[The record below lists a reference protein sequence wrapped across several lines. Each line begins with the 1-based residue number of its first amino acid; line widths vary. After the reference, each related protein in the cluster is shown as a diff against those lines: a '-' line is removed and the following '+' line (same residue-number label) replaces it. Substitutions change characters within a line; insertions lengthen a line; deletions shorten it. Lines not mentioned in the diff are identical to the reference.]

1 MSETSLRE
9 FADEI
14 RQLIDEGRANEAI
27 PRAQLLLRRFPR
39 YVLGYRL
46 LAEAAIRQGY
56 SKDAIEIFRR
66 VLSVDP
72 ESFPAHAGMANAYA
86 DEGESGEAIWY
97 MMRAFEREPRM
108 KEVRQQLR
116 YYYEMRDGHAPGRLH
131 LNRAALAR
139 MYMREGLY
147 DRAVDELREEIQAE
161 PDRVDLLVALAE
173 AEWFANRRQEA
184 VQTAQKILLELPYSL
199 KANLLLTQFYAEEGD
214 YASAAHFARI
224 PQQLDPE
231 NDVALGLFGDGSY
244 LRPLRV
250 PFGTQEEEPS
260 APLTDEQ
267 RLPEWLADLTL
278 FSSVEPEQEGMDWH
292 AIIAYETDWRTLLA
306 SATRDEVAAFIPDWR
321 VELRRATR
329 VSLRERGEEVA
340 RPTRRPTTPTPVPVP
355 AAPVM
360 PVWEQALVEATRAA
374 MPTPRAIAPEPQTS
388 PWLGSLHAATKLA
401 VAAYQPPREP
411 APPTLPADEWTHAL
425 GAATR
430 TALAEE
436 PASDAAP
443 TWVEGLRQAS
453 DALEATPVTP
463 EILKAPA
470 WVTLLREES
479 TPLLAPVEEP
489 VARTERIGTGTLRLG
504 IRWREQ
510 LRVETELALA
520 AARREGLIAE
530 AAILPEE
537 EPEGAT
543 EVIEWAQ
550 ELAETLKSQA
560 GEVLAGVAHHEQ
572 TELSWVDPLREATLA
587 SLAARP
593 VEPPTLTERLVER
606 AQTVVESVRHKA
618 ADLLHRQ
625 TAIGE
630 QGTEGWVATLN
641 TDTRSQLATLGDN
654 GHPTL
659 RERLRDGA
667 SGLIERA
674 QDVVGG
680 LAERA
685 PEPLA
690 SLLASS
696 NSEGEDELA
705 DEADAF
711 WSTVTEDEVLGRT
724 ESQTAPSAEAD
735 TAPVESPTPFAIE
748 EMSPEEE
755 SAVTTPTIE
764 EELALARAAWEAG
777 QTKEAFAI
785 YQRLFFESE
794 ERDDLLSASLAAWTV
809 AGSAP
814 SLAYQ
819 LLGDLYRRMGR
830 MQDAIAQYREAIN
843 HM

>member
-14 RQLIDEGRANEAI
+14 RQLIDEGRTNEAI

-46 LAEAAIRQGY
+46 LAEAAMRQGY
-56 SKDAIEIFRR
+56 SKDAIEIFHR

-72 ESFPAHAGMANAYA
+72 ESFPAHAGMATAYA
-86 DEGESGEAIWY
+86 EEGESGEAIWY
-97 MMRAFEREPRM
+97 MLRAFEREPRM

-116 YYYEMRDGHAPGRLH
+116 YFYEMRDGHAPGRLH

-161 PDRVDLLVALAE
+161 ADRVDLLVALAE

-214 YASAAHFARI
+214 YASADHFARI
-224 PQQLDPE
+224 PHQLDPE
-231 NDVALGLFGDGSY
+231 NDVAVALFGETSY

-250 PFGTQEEEPS
+250 PFGTHEEEPS
-260 APLTDEQ
+260 APRTDEQ
-267 RLPEWLADLTL
+267 RLPEWLADLSL

-306 SATRDEVAAFIPDWR
+306 SATRDVLAEFAPDWR
-321 VELRRATR
+321 VELRRATL
-329 VSLRERGEEVA
+329 VSLRERGEEIIPPA
-340 RPTRRPTTPTPVPVP
+340 RRSVPPPVP
-355 AAPVM
+355 AAPVA
-360 PVWEQALVEATRAA
+360 PAWQTTLLAATHTALTAYR
-374 MPTPRAIAPEPQTS
+374 PPAPEPQTA

-401 VAAYQPPREP
+401 VAAYQPPRES
-411 APPTLPADEWTHAL
+411 ALPMILVDEWTHTL
-425 GAATR
+425 SEATR

-436 PASDAAP
+436 RVSTPVMPA
-443 TWVEGLRQAS
+443 WVEGLREAS
-453 DALEATPVTP
+453 DALEAAPA
-463 EILKAPA
+463 EIAELPAPA
-470 WVTLLREES
+470 WVALLREES
-479 TPLLAPVEEP
+479 TPLLVPVEEP

-510 LRVETELALA
+510 LRVETELALG
-520 AARREGLIAE
+520 AARREGLTAE
-530 AAILPEE
+530 AIGVSVEE
-537 EPEGAT
+537 VPEGAT

-550 ELAETLKSQA
+550 ELVETLKSHA
-560 GEVLAGVAHHEQ
+560 GEVLVAVVAHQERDS
-572 TELSWVDPLREATLA
+572 TELVWVAPLREATLS
-587 SLAARP
+587 SLA
-593 VEPPTLTERLVER
+593 
-606 AQTVVESVRHKA
+606 TVPAE
-618 ADLLHRQ
+618 LLHRH
-625 TAIGE
+625 AGLDGE
-630 QGTEGWVATLN
+630 LPEGWVASLRTE
-641 TDTRSQLATLGDN
+641 TQGQLPTLGSN

-659 RERLRDGA
+659 REPVGDGA
-667 SGLIERA
+667 SG
-674 QDVVGG
+674 
-680 LAERA
+680 
-685 PEPLA
+685 PLT
-690 SLLASS
+690 SLPSFGSGA
-696 NSEGEDELA
+696 GEDELA
-705 DEADAF
+705 QEADAF
-711 WSTVTEDEVLGRT
+711 WNTVTEDEVLGRT
-724 ESQTAPSAEAD
+724 EAPVAMHDEAEV
-735 TAPVESPTPFAIE
+735 APVETPPAFAVE

-755 SAVTTPTIE
+755 SAATTPTIE
-764 EELALARAAWEAG
+764 QELALARAAWGTG
-777 QTKEAFAI
+777 QTKDAFGI

-794 ERDDLLSASLAAWTV
+794 EHDAPLSESLAAWTE